1 MALWP
6 LNIGASIAV
15 ASDNATEHPGFVENA
30 TADGNIKFFVGCA
43 MAELLDHICQGSGVD
58 D

>member
-1 MALWP
+1 MQLQGLHLHLSSGRAAVLTALWP

-30 TADGNIKFFVGCA
+30 TADGNI
-43 MAELLDHICQGSGVD
+43 
-58 D
+58 